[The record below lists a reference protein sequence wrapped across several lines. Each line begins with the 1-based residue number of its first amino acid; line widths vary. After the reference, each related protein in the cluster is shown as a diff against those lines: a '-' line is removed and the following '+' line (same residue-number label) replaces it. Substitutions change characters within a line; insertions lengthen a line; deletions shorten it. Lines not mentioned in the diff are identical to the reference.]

1 LFTDYVYG
9 GQTSSLGYQAATDR
23 PYVWRYG
30 NGLPKLITLDT
41 DGQVAQLDSGGALN
55 LSYGYNLTDTVQSIT
70 NHNIGSETSSFGYDA
85 NDRLNAVS
93 KNSGDHQGFGWD
105 TVGNR
110 TSHSRAGQSWSFGL
124 DGAANRLFTASGS
137 STRSFGYDSLG
148 NMASDSQG
156 GRTYGYDAFNRLG
169 AVYVNGGLV
178 GDYRS
183 NALNQRVYKAAAG
196 AGTYYIYGPSG
207 ELLLEIGPTPTM
219 YTWLGGELLGIS
231 RGGNFYVSHNDHLGR
246 PEVLTNVSGVAYWRA
261 NNAAFDR
268 SIAGDYVGGLNVGFP
283 GQYFD
288 AESGLY
294 YNWNR
299 YYDPSVGRYTQ
310 SDPIGLAGGIN
321 TYNYS
326 LGNPVNYVDPTGLN
340 PALLFGCA
348 SGMAGGFLAGDA
360 YVRAQQDRQDAK
372 QARQAAGKSC
382 ENKGGDTNPGLVDGI
397 GKVNDGMSSFG
408 KLVTQGAVSAALIG
422 AGAKTSGVVGIGC
435 SALGAYLGA
444 YLATGDASRAALPP
458 SSVTLGSRVRGLN
471 RS

>member
-1 LFTDYVYG
+1 V
-9 GQTSSLGYQAATDR
+9 LG
-23 PYVWRYG
+23 WR
-30 NGLPKLITLDT
+30 LR
-41 DGQVAQLDSGGALN
+41 
-55 LSYGYNLTDTVQSIT
+55 SYGYNVTDTVQSIT

-93 KNSGDHQGFGWD
+93 KNSGDHQSFGWD
-105 TVGNR
+105 AVGNR
-110 TSHSRAGQSWSFGL
+110 VSHSRAGQSWSFGL

-137 STRSFGYDSLG
+137 SSRSFGYDSLG
-148 NMASDSQG
+148 NLASDSQG
-156 GRTYGYDAFNRLG
+156 GRTYGYDTFNRLG

-299 YYDPSVGRYTQ
+299 YYDPTIGRYTQ
-310 SDPIGLAGGIN
+310 SDPIGLDGGIN
-321 TYNYS
+321 TYAYAG
-326 LGNPVNYVDPTGLN
+326 GNPLSFTDPWGLCSCIANPDFPKTSEIRKGLLSEERTATDTYSCTSDDGKKTDVHNASHTETYRPWSLTGEGRRGN
-340 PALLFGCA
+340 LLGQQYA
-348 SGMAGGFLAGDA
+348 ANDRWEPGKGAIAVQDGF
-360 YVRAQQDRQDAK
+360 
-372 QARQAAGKSC
+372 
-382 ENKGGDTNPGLVDGI
+382 
-397 GKVNDGMSSFG
+397 SSFDPLRISPTSPQ
-408 KLVTQGAVSAALIG
+408 LVQWA
-422 AGAKTSGVVGIGC
+422 TSCGC
-435 SALGAYLGA
+435 K
-444 YLATGDASRAALPP
+444 
-458 SSVTLGSRVRGLN
+458 
-471 RS
+471 